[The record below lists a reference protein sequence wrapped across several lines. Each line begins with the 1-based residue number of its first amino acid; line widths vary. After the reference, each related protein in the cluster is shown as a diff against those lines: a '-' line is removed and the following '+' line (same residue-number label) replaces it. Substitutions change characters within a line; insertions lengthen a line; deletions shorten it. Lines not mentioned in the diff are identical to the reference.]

1 MERSDDGGTAQRPL
15 AGALIAGIAWLVT
28 RIVPAR
34 DAATRY
40 ALWYAALVA
49 LTIVPVATL
58 WRPLGV
64 PPLPPSIV
72 HVSSAASNATITAA
86 GASGAWLVALWL
98 AGTLAYLTR
107 LAISYTRI
115 RRVVASATPR
125 PELGPEVVSSR
136 DVRIP
141 ITTGLL
147 QPAIVLPAD
156 ILATLDLN
164 DLGDIIEHE
173 RAHIRR
179 RDVLGN
185 LVQRIVEACLFFNP
199 WVYVIGNK
207 LVREREA
214 ACDDWVAY
222 LVGEPGRYA
231 ACLARVAQ
239 QALGSKAPLL
249 TPSAIGSKH
258 LVVDRIARLLD
269 GKDIHVRTNRS
280 MLAAGIA
287 AFAFL
292 GASIAASNPG
302 VALPSPNP
310 NLPANCNRGA
320 AVAQAAMP
328 NIAKADYKASVTA
341 NALVT
346 VGSDGRPVT
355 AKIVNSSGSAAIDR
369 ATVNAAMHST
379 YKPAVS
385 DCKPVTG
392 QYLFHVA
399 TAP

>member
-1 MERSDDGGTAQRPL
+1 MTAALLNGLWQ
-15 AGALIAGIAWLVT
+15 GALIAGIAWLAT
-28 RIVPAR
+28 RLVPAR
-34 DAATRY
+34 AAATRY
-40 ALWYAALVA
+40 ALWYAALAA
-49 LTIVPVATL
+49 LAIVPVVTF
-58 WRPLGV
+58 WRPFGAI
-64 PPLPPSIV
+64 PALPSSIV
-72 HVSSAASNATITAA
+72 HASSAASNATMTAA
-86 GASGAWLVALWL
+86 GASGAWLVSLWL
-98 AGTLAYLTR
+98 VGTLACLTR
-107 LAISYTRI
+107 LAMSYWRI
-115 RRVVASATPR
+115 RRVMASATPR
-125 PELGPEVVSSR
+125 PELGPEVVSSS

-141 ITTGLL
+141 ISTGLVR
-147 QPAIVLPAD
+147 PSIVIPAD
-156 ILATLDLN
+156 VLATLDL
-164 DLGDIIEHE
+164 DELRDIVEHE

-185 LVQRIVEACLFFNP
+185 LIQRIVEACLFFNP
-199 WVYVIGNK
+199 WVYVIGSN

-239 QALGSKAPLL
+239 GALGSKAPLL

-269 GKDIHVRTNRS
+269 GKDIHVKTNRS
-280 MLAAGIA
+280 VLAAGIA
-287 AFAFL
+287 AFVFL
-292 GASIAASNPG
+292 GAGIAGSNPG
-302 VALPSPNP
+302 LASPSPNP
-310 NLPANCNRGA
+310 NLPANCNHDA
-320 AVAQAAMP
+320 VVAQAAMP
-328 NIAKADYKASVTA
+328 NIAKADYKANVTA

-369 ATVNAAMHST
+369 ATVDAAMRST
-379 YKPAVS
+379 YKPALS
-385 DCKPVTG
+385 NCKPVTG